1 MRGSGVV
8 PLPAIDTVVDSP
20 TVWLPVWFGV
30 VQAMAA
36 SDMRQ
41 ANAERPPHATS
52 LSPGGRSS
60 PAARRGGRG
69 VVWHLTC
76 CLVAVGLA
84 AVATPVLA
92 QRRPGPGERV
102 RPPAAPVEPP
112 IPGSKSRTPPAGAG
126 VGAGAKGGGATAK
139 TSGGKPPVTLI
150 SIELL
155 TGADSANLKTYDWA
169 RQCQQLNVSCTI
181 RRGREDDKPGITE
194 QTQGTLRQLK
204 IVGRIDRRGRAV
216 FPEREFA
223 PGEGEAFADWL
234 AELKV
239 YGAQGAPEGQIVW
252 GLQPEQFASVYESLA
267 LPIAFPT
274 EGVAV
279 AELLGQFRLSPKHP
293 LRQTAEATQ
302 RLKELGPEATCGQ
315 NVRGLSQGTGLA
327 LVLAE
332 HGLGFRPRRN
342 PDGSIDLALFV
353 PGEGTNPWPVGWP
366 RPRPPGEIA
375 PSLFQFRDIHF
386 AQVEVDAALAAGA
399 EVSKVPVLLD
409 SPSLRGKE
417 IDLSQRGV
425 DFPLKRTTWAQAYDR
440 ILGKADCKYE
450 ILIDEGGRPFVWVT
464 TLQTPA
470 RRSPGG

>member
-1 MRGSGVV
+1 MIASGS
-8 PLPAIDTVVDSP
+8 
-20 TVWLPVWFGV
+20 
-30 VQAMAA
+30 M
-36 SDMRQ
+36 Q
-41 ANAERPPHATS
+41 ANASRAAFASAPLSGPPAGRATV
-52 LSPGGRSS
+52 LNG
-60 PAARRGGRG
+60 
-69 VVWHLTC
+69 L
-76 CLVAVGLA
+76 CLVALWLSLA
-84 AVATPVLA
+84 ATPLLA
-92 QRRPGPGERV
+92 QPRPGPGERV

-112 IPGSKSRTPPAGAG
+112 IPGSKSRTPPATSGSKA
-126 VGAGAKGGGATAK
+126 GGGAAARNAGT
-139 TSGGKPPVTLI
+139 KPPVTLI
-150 SIELL
+150 SVELL

-169 RQCQQLNVSCTI
+169 KQCQQLNVSCTI

-194 QTQGTLRQLK
+194 QTQGSLRQLK

-216 FPEREFA
+216 FPERQFA

-239 YGAQGAPEGQIVW
+239 YGAQGAPEGQVVW

-267 LPIAFPT
+267 LPIAFAT

-302 RLKELGPEATCGQ
+302 RLTELGAEATCGQ
-315 NVRGLSQGTGLA
+315 NVRGLAQGTGLA

-353 PGEGTNPWPVGWP
+353 PGEGPNAWPVGWP
-366 RPRPPGEIA
+366 RPRPPGEVA

-386 AQVEVDAALAAGA
+386 AEVEVDAALAAGA
-399 EVSKVPVLLD
+399 EVSKVPVLFD
-409 SPSLRGKE
+409 TPSLRAKE
-417 IDLSQRGV
+417 IDLAERGV

-440 ILGKADCKYE
+440 ILGKAGCKYE

-470 RRSPGG
+470 RRGAGG